1 MKKLAAALALS
12 LLPLAFAAQ
21 AEITTTDV
29 VGRKVTV
36 PDVPKRVVLGFYYE
50 DYLAIAGPGSLDRV
64 VGLSLTTWKDWR
76 PKQFAAYEKALPKLK
91 TLPDVGSTDDNT
103 FSIEKLIAT
112 KPDLLIL
119 ATFSYEALG
128 ESVKQIEAA
137 GIPVLVLDYLSQT
150 VDKHVASTLAL
161 GKIMGQENAPRSWP
175 TTTARPSRTST
186 PASRKPVPRRK
197 RSISSWPRR
206 APPKWATPTAT
217 ACGAHWSP
225 AWVAT
230 TSPMVRSATGGR
242 SAPST
247 CSPRSLT

>member
-103 FSIEKLIAT
+103 FSI
-112 KPDLLIL
+112 
-119 ATFSYEALG
+119 
-128 ESVKQIEAA
+128 
-137 GIPVLVLDYLSQT
+137 
-150 VDKHVASTLAL
+150 
-161 GKIMGQENAPRSWP
+161 
-175 TTTARPSRTST
+175 
-186 PASRKPVPRRK
+186 
-197 RSISSWPRR
+197 
-206 APPKWATPTAT
+206 
-217 ACGAHWSP
+217 
-225 AWVAT
+225 
-230 TSPMVRSATGGR
+230 
-242 SAPST
+242 
-247 CSPRSLT
+247 

>member
-161 GKIMGQENAPRSWP
+161 GKIMGQEKRAQELADNYRN
-175 TTTARPSRTST
+175 
-186 PASRKPVPRRK
+186 ASRKPVPRRK

-242 SAPST
+242 SAPNT
-247 CSPRSLT
+247 CCPRSRT